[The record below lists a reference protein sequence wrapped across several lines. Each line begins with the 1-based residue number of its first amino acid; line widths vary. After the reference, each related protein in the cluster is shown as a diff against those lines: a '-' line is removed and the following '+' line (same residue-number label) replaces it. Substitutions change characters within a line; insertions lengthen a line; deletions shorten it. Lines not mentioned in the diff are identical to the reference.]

1 VNAFVLAAIGM
12 LVAVVP
18 CLIVVWR
25 GQTMESVVGYEA
37 IGMLVMLALILL
49 PEGFRRSSEF
59 ELPLLLAILLLG
71 SGFVFARFFERWL

>member
-25 GQTMESVVGYEA
+25 GQTMAAVVGYEA
-37 IGMLVMLALILL
+37 ISLLVLLILILL

-71 SGFVFARFFERWL
+71 SGLVFARFFERWL

>member
-1 VNAFVLAAIGM
+1 MNAFVLAAIGM

-25 GQTMESVVGYEA
+25 GQTMEAVVGYEA
-37 IGMLVMLALILL
+37 ISMLVLLSLILL

-59 ELPLLLAILLLG
+59 ELPMLLAILLLG
-71 SGFVFARFFERWL
+71 SGLVFARFFERWL

>member
-1 VNAFVLAAIGM
+1 
-12 LVAVVP
+12 
-18 CLIVVWR
+18 
-25 GQTMESVVGYEA
+25 
-37 IGMLVMLALILL
+37 MLVMLALILL